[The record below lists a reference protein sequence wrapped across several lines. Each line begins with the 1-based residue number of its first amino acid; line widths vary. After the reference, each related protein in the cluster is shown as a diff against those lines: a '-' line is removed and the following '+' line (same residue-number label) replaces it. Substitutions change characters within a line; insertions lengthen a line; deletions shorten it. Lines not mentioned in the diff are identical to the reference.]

1 MSQQLLVLHKW
12 GELVVMEAQPREH
25 LLVLRRLVQQAAL
38 VVLVRLPMP
47 EELWVTIQTP
57 S

>member
-1 MSQQLLVLHKW
+1 MLLQLLVLHKW
-12 GELVVMEAQPREH
+12 EELVVMEAQPREH
-25 LLVLRRLVQQAAL
+25 LLVLRRLVQQAEL